1 MKQLFIFLLLLVLT
15 FGLDYK
21 RADLTSI
28 QGEAITVTV
37 EGEVTEPG
45 EVRIHPY
52 ATIRELLEEVAV
64 TEDADVSVFNPET
77 VLQELGLTLG
87 EADLYEVE
95 QTSGIREIRVRR
107 LQTIHVD
114 ICGVVKTVQT
124 YGETVGD
131 LLRRLN
137 VVLSGDMSLSHSL
150 FTKTFDGM
158 NLTVARVVQTTQHYM
173 ETIPFETTYCID
185 PELASGE
192 RKVLIPGQEGI
203 MRCTVI
209 VTYINGLEAERV
221 VISQQVTQQPVDQ
234 VVAVGAAG

>member
-1 MKQLFIFLLLLVLT
+1 MSAVKKVFTRRDPIVIFIMAVALLLVGVVPLT
-15 FGLDYK
+15 QTAFAGNTYRVMDGDRVLVH
-21 RADLTSI
+21 TS
-28 QGEAITVTV
+28 
-37 EGEVTEPG
+37 
-45 EVRIHPY
+45 Y
-52 ATIRELLEEVAV
+52 AT
-64 TEDADVSVFNPET
+64 DPET